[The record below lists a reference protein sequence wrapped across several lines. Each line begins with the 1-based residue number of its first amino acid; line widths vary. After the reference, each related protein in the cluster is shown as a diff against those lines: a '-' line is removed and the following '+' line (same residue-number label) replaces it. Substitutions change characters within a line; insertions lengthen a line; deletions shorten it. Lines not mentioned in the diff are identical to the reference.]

1 MYLRQKPQIIRV
13 HGSGIFCNTIN
24 NSILL
29 ILLCIS
35 CNSGTVTVAS
45 SLDRETRESY
55 SLNITARDDGSPQLS
70 STTIMTITVGDAN
83 DNKPVFPKSR
93 YSLSIRENNSPNA
106 VVGIV
111 GPATDKDKGLNAEI
125 VYSIKSG
132 NSGGRFDFQA
142 SGELIAKNELDRE
155 LISSYSL
162 VIQAQDK
169 GTPAQRT
176 EVPVNVIV
184 LDENDNSPVFSQ
196 RSYKCQIPENS
207 APNSP
212 VCFVQATDED
222 AGVNGTITYEL
233 VIQNAAF
240 TVDQVRNTI
249 CK

>member
-1 MYLRQKPQIIRV
+1 M
-13 HGSGIFCNTIN
+13 
-24 NSILL
+24 

-83 DNKPVFPKSR
+83 DNKPVFPNSR

-125 VYSIKSG
+125 VYSIVSG
-132 NSGGRFDFQA
+132 NSGRKFDLETT
-142 SGELIAKNELDRE
+142 GELIAKEVLDRE
-155 LISSYSL
+155 QISSYNL
-162 VIQAQDK
+162 VIQARDK
-169 GTPAQRT
+169 GSPALYAR
-176 EVPVNVIV
+176 VPVNVIV
-184 LDENDNSPVFSQ
+184 LDENDNSPVFSKQ
-196 RSYKCQIPENS
+196 SYKCQISENS

-212 VCFVQATDED
+212 VCFVLASDKD
-222 AGVNGTITYEL
+222 VGRNGTVTYEL
-233 VIQNAAF
+233 VAPSASF
-240 TVDQVRNTI
+240 SVDQVCELSLYERNQRFQI
-249 CK
+249 QEFIDK